1 MGLAVNNKV
10 DEALHGQ
17 LRFHKT
23 NFICKAIIPNSVA
36 SLQLQEHSEKYN
48 HEVNAEFLN
57 YHRCSDLWIDYLSLR
72 LVCPRLMRK
81 AVGSDGN

>member
-23 NFICKAIIPNSVA
+23 NFICKAIIPNSIA

-48 HEVNAEFLN
+48 HEVHAEFLTTTDVQIFGLIT
-57 YHRCSDLWIDYLSLR
+57 YH
-72 LVCPRLMRK
+72 
-81 AVGSDGN
+81 